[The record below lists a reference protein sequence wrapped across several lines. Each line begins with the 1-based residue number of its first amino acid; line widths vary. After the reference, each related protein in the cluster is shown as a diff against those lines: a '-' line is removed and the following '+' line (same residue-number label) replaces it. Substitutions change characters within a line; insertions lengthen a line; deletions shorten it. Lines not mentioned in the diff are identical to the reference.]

1 MGMPRSRPM
10 PVIGTR
16 CHELRIQ
23 DEKQIWRIIY
33 RVDADAVVIA
43 EVFAKTTQTTP
54 AAAIKNSQRRLSAYD
69 VAVKG

>member
-1 MGMPRSRPM
+1 M
-10 PVIGTR
+10 PVIGAR

-23 DEKQIWRIIY
+23 DEKQTWRVIY

-54 AAAIKNSQRRLSAYD
+54 SSVIKNSQRRLDAYD
-69 VAVKG
+69 DAVKG